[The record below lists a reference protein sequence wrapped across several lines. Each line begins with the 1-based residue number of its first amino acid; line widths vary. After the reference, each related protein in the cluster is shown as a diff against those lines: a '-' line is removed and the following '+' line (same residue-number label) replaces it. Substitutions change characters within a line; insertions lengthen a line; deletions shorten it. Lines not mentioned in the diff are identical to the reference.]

1 MESKGNTRGENNCEI
16 AFSRVACACAGLHI
30 LKKYIRQGLV
40 SVSMLKFLVLG
51 THERASQ
58 NENGARE
65 KTWTIEGVR
74 MTACVRR
81 RVHAGAC
88 SHPPGTG
95 GLQYIQPT
103 RQLHAARGPCSRALA
118 RRRTRQLLVETQ
130 GEDDY
135 RLVHAYG
142 MSKNETCGLRDADEA
157 RGRASP
163 AGGRTR

>member
-74 MTACVRR
+74 MTAWVAACACGRVQSPSRYGGYIQYTAYTPATRRARSMFPRAGEATHTTTTRRDTRRGRLKTGTCVR
-81 RVHAGAC
+81 
-88 SHPPGTG
+88 
-95 GLQYIQPT
+95 Y
-103 RQLHAARGPCSRALA
+103 
-118 RRRTRQLLVETQ
+118 E
-130 GEDDY
+130 
-135 RLVHAYG
+135 
-142 MSKNETCGLRDADEA
+142 
-157 RGRASP
+157 
-163 AGGRTR
+163 

>member
-74 MTACVRR
+74 MTAWVAACACG
-81 RVHAGAC
+81 RVQSPSRYRGY
-88 SHPPGTG
+88 ST
-95 GLQYIQPT
+95 QPT

-118 RRRTRQLLVETQ
+118 THTTAETN
-130 GEDDY
+130 Y
-135 RLVHAYG
+135 
-142 MSKNETCGLRDADEA
+142 S
-157 RGRASP
+157 
-163 AGGRTR
+163 